1 MTISQLLEQFGDKYV
16 LALLTTWK
24 LTACAFV
31 IAFAVGV
38 LITVMR
44 ICPIRPLQLAGDF
57 YVQLFRNIPG
67 AALLILLVYA
77 LPYLRLVWSYYACVL
92 IATSLI
98 PAAFCS
104 EYLMAGMNTIAAG
117 QIEAARSLG
126 MRESSVFFKIVFPQA
141 LRYVVPAM
149 ISELVIVLKNTTFAY
164 VVNYADLMQNA
175 RVLIS
180 NYDAL
185 LSVYLVTAVIYIL
198 INYALNR
205 ISVAVARRQDAGARR
220 AAGRSR

>member
-180 NYDAL
+180 NYDVL

>member
-1 MTISQLLEQFGDKYV
+1 
-16 LALLTTWK
+16 
-24 LTACAFV
+24 
-31 IAFAVGV
+31 
-38 LITVMR
+38 
-44 ICPIRPLQLAGDF
+44 
-57 YVQLFRNIPG
+57 
-67 AALLILLVYA
+67 
-77 LPYLRLVWSYYACVL
+77 
-92 IATSLI
+92 
-98 PAAFCS
+98 
-104 EYLMAGMNTIAAG
+104 
-117 QIEAARSLG
+117 

-180 NYDAL
+180 NYDVL